1 MGLFSEIICSHYWVE
16 VADTAKVKAKDT
28 AVLLNYKD
36 VTCKK
41 CGKQARL
48 TRQAYVQHLMETDR
62 FKS

>member
-1 MGLFSEIICSHYWVE
+1 MLKQLFCKHYWVE
-16 VADTAKVKAKDT
+16 VPDNAKAKAKDT
-28 AVLLNYKD
+28 AVILNFKD

-41 CGKQARL
+41 CGKEVRL